1 MKIVVVATLF
11 ALAVIAQGCST
22 CAPVPPLFVQGETTA
37 RIGENGILLRDRGGR
52 PSRKIVLE
60 RPGSAQCIEQ
70 DEPFILSMPSVID
83 MAQYAIEIS
92 ECDTV
97 TAGAPIYRLQLVESC
112 MPVLSLNKKCK
123 TINWYNPY
131 RIPEIRVNN
140 NELLQVILTPLL
152 GDDLTTL
159 GYEVRMGDSK
169 ECESPA
175 LKRLKKLRGGSATSM
190 RFASNTKKN
199 PLNPGV
205 FGSSKGL

>member
-1 MKIVVVATLF
+1 MKIVVAVTLF
-11 ALAVIAQGCST
+11 ALAIIAQGCST
-22 CAPVPPLFVQGETTA
+22 CAPVSPLFVQGETTA
-37 RIGENGILLRDRGGR
+37 RIGENGVLLRDRGGR

-199 PLNPGV
+199 PFNPGV

>member
-1 MKIVVVATLF
+1 MRIVVFSFLV
-11 ALAVIAQGCST
+11 ALAIISQGCNT
-22 CAPVPPLFVQGETTA
+22 CSPVPPLFVQGETTA
-37 RIGENGILLRDRGGR
+37 RIGENGVLLRDRGGR
-52 PSRKIVLE
+52 PSRTIVLE

-169 ECESPA
+169 VCDSPA
-175 LKRLKKLRGGSATSM
+175 LERLKKYRGQSVTAKRM
-190 RFASNTKKN
+190 QSNTKKN
-199 PLNPGV
+199 PINPGD
-205 FGSSKGL
+205 FTSLGGL